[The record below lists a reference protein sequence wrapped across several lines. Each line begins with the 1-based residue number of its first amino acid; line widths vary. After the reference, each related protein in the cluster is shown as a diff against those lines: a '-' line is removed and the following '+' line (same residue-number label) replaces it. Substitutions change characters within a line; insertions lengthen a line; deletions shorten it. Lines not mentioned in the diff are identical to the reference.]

1 MTMKLQPVLKSS
13 RRDGFTLLEVLIAIT
28 IVVILGSVVG
38 INLIDMPQRGRQNA
52 AKLQLGQFKT
62 AVQIYMNDNGFSP
75 TQRQGLEALVV
86 KPSTPPI
93 PENFSPKGYL
103 DAGSVPKDPWGHD
116 YAYLNPGSRGETFE
130 IICYGADGEEG
141 GDGFDTDLSS
151 TTP

>member
-1 MTMKLQPVLKSS
+1 MKIQPTHQSS
-13 RRDGFTLLEVLIAIT
+13 RNEGFTLLEVLIAIT

-62 AVQIYMNDNGFSP
+62 AVQIYVNDNRFPP

-86 KPSTPPI
+86 KPATPPI
-93 PENFSPKGYL
+93 PENFPPNGYL
-103 DAGSVPKDPWGHD
+103 DSGSVPKDPWGRD
-116 YAYLNPGSRGETFE
+116 YAYLCPGTRGESFE

-141 GDGFDTDLSS
+141 GDGFNTDLST

>member
-1 MTMKLQPVLKSS
+1 MKLHSVPKTR

-28 IVVILGSVVG
+28 LVVILGSVVG

-62 AVQIYMNDNGFSP
+62 AVQIYMNDNRFPP

-86 KPSTPPI
+86 KPATPPI
-93 PENFSPKGYL
+93 PENFPPNGYL
-103 DAGSVPKDPWGHD
+103 DSGTVPKDPWGRD
-116 YAYLNPGSRGETFE
+116 YAYLSPGTRGETFE

-141 GDGFDTDLSS
+141 GDGFNTDLSS